1 MSAGVL
7 RNIQRCDWNCG
18 QLLHSPGD
26 FNTVII
32 LKNAYYAAFTTT
44 LAFLLKQINLLTPIP
59 TSCME
64 DNPSVIFKCYVVR
77 HRRHKCTGNSFN
89 RRENDDRILN
99 SFLTYVITLPRSYIQ
114 IKAEPDLSGLKWEKK
129 C

>member
-59 TSCME
+59 TSCTE
-64 DNPSVIFKCYVVR
+64 DNPPVIF
-77 HRRHKCTGNSFN
+77 
-89 RRENDDRILN
+89 I
-99 SFLTYVITLPRSYIQ
+99 
-114 IKAEPDLSGLKWEKK
+114 
-129 C
+129 